1 MACDRRGVDGGIG
14 MSSDNLVDSRRA
26 DSLVGKLFADSVVPT
41 LIEYIKIPNKSPA
54 FDPDWERNGHM
65 NKAME
70 LIVAWCRK
78 QAIAGMQIELVRLPG
93 RTPLLFID
101 VPGEVD
107 DTVLLYGHMDKQP
120 EMTGWAEG
128 LGPWQPVM
136 RGDRLYGRGGADDG
150 YATFAALAALRVLEE
165 QRVRHARCVVLIEGC
180 EESGSHDLPHYIEHL
195 EDRIGK
201 PTLVVCLDSGAGDY
215 ERLWCTTSLRGL
227 VNGNLHVDVLR
238 EGVHSGSASGIV
250 PSSFRILRM
259 LLSRLEDEQTG
270 RIRPDW
276 LYPEIPA
283 QRVEQARAM
292 ARVLGESIW
301 NHFTWRPGAQPITDD
316 AVELLLNRS
325 WRPQLAVTGAAG
337 LPDLK
342 AGNVLHAGGAV
353 RVSLRLPPRVDP
365 TMARRRLTDLL
376 TADPPYGA
384 TVRFESSEANEG
396 WDAPPLAPWLAEA
409 IAKSSETYFGQPP
422 LYVGEGGTIPF
433 MAMLGARFPE
443 AQFMITGVLGPESNA
458 HGPNEFLHV
467 PTARKVACCV
477 AETVA
482 PLLRTP
488 CKKRRIF
495 SRP

>member
-1 MACDRRGVDGGIG
+1 
-14 MSSDNLVDSRRA
+14 MSSRETVDPRRA
-26 DSLVGKLFADSVVPT
+26 DSLVAKLFADSVVPT

-70 LIVAWCRK
+70 LIVAWCRA
-78 QAIAGMQIELVRLPG
+78 QPIDGMSIEVVRLPG
-93 RTPLLFID
+93 RTPLLLIE
-101 VPGEVD
+101 VPGEID

-120 EMTGWAEG
+120 ETTGWAEG

-150 YATFAALAALRVLEE
+150 YSTFAALAALRVLTE
-165 QRVRHARCVVLIEGC
+165 QRVPHARCVVLIEAC
-180 EESGSHDLPHYIEHL
+180 EESGSDDLPHYIEHL
-195 EDRIGK
+195 GDRIGK
-201 PTLVVCLDSGAGDY
+201 PTLVVCLDSGCGDY

-238 EGVHSGSASGIV
+238 EGVHSGEASGIV

-270 RIRPDW
+270 RILPDW

-292 ARVLGESIW
+292 ARLLGDGIW
-301 NHFTWRPGAQPITDD
+301 DHFSWQTGAQPVTND

-337 LPDLK
+337 LPGLK
-342 AGNVLHAGGAV
+342 AGNVMLPANSL

-365 TMARRRLTDLL
+365 VEARARLTELL
-376 TADPPYGA
+376 TAEPPYGA

-396 WDAPPLAPWLAEA
+396 WDSPPLAPWLAEA
-409 IAKSSETYFGQPP
+409 IAKSSEIYFGKPA

-433 MAMLGARFPE
+433 MAMLGAKFPA

-467 PTARKVACCV
+467 PTARKVTCCV
-477 AETVA
+477 AETLA
-482 PLLRTP
+482 RHAAHA
-488 CKKRRIF
+488 
-495 SRP
+495 SRGSQR